1 MRSNVHVFN
10 TIPFH
15 ECQSPLPYVMH
26 QCKEVWGSARRGR
39 VAIGSLKFD
48 RDPELIVYYS
58 NILFLYICNAHLKL
72 FRVSWSHTNGDPD
85 IAALFLRQ
93 RRQKVVRP
101 R

>member
-1 MRSNVHVFN
+1 MRVYILKIELVKGIPTAYPN
-10 TIPFH
+10 TAEPSH
-15 ECQSPLPYVMH
+15 DDLL
-26 QCKEVWGSARRGR
+26 GTARRGR
-39 VAIGSLKFD
+39 VAIGSLKFG

-58 NILFLYICNAHLKL
+58 NILFIYICNAHLKL